1 LGRDFVGWGWALRE
15 WRSRRALD
23 LAFGGG
29 GGGGAAYK
37 TVGTGNGMRSS
48 GRGKKEEGNY
58 WHAVTLLLSTPAL
71 L

>member
-1 LGRDFVGWGWALRE
+1 MGWGWALRE
-15 WRSRRALD
+15 WRSRGALD
-23 LAFGGG
+23 LASV